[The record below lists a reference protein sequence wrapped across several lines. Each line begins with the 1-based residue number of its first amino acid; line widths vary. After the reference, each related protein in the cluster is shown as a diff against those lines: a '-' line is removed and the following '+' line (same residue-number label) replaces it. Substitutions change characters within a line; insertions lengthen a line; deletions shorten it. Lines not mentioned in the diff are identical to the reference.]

1 VLTENR
7 KRKRQFLLRVS
18 EMHFSKEGYM
28 GTTFLSIAIF
38 AHVFIFYFFSNIRP
52 SARARCPSQTDRG
65 EETKL
70 WGKEAELRKAL
81 ETAEDESF
89 KATVDAV
96 HTSEQTL
103 NAKGVEAEQALDAR
117 ADEILARMD
126 ARFADGEAKAHI
138 NSLSLQVRASPS
150 FSFSRPDIRA
160 CFPMGIS
167 TIRYLNVN

>member
-1 VLTENR
+1 M
-7 KRKRQFLLRVS
+7 QFLLRVS
-18 EMHFSKEGYM
+18 EMHFSNEGY
-28 GTTFLSIAIF
+28 GTHVSEHRYLCTCFLF
-38 AHVFIFYFFSNIRP
+38 CFSQTSDHPPAR
-52 SARARCPSQTDRG
+52 ARARCPLQTDRG

-126 ARFADGEAKAHI
+126 ARFADGEAKAHV
-138 NSLSLQVRASPS
+138 NSLSLQVQQPPPLGLGLS
-150 FSFSRPDIRA
+150 
-160 CFPMGIS
+160 
-167 TIRYLNVN
+167 YLREIKNICS